1 MRFVTQQDVFDAV
14 EPVMR
19 GVFEEFSGGK
29 TVTPKF
35 PLIPYAEAMRAYGS
49 DKPDLRNPI
58 KIVDVSDEFNDPSVT
73 FNAFK
78 NIIKAG
84 GVVRAIPAPGAA
96 AKPRS
101 WFDGLNE
108 WARSDLK
115 AGGLAY
121 IVFQKIE
128 PAKVEAGGPIAKFM
142 SPEVLQRMASKAGL
156 QSGDVLF
163 FSAGKEADAARVAGA
178 ARTRFGEELSLID
191 KKRFEL

>member
-1 MRFVTQQDVFDAV
+1 GVQRRQAGDA
-14 EPVMR
+14 EI
-19 GVFEEFSGGK
+19 
-29 TVTPKF
+29 

-84 GVVRAIPAPGAA
+84 GVVRAIPASGAA

-101 WFDGLNE
+101 WVDNLND
-108 WARSDLK
+108 WARNDLK

-121 IVFQKIE
+121 IVFQKVE
-128 PAKVEAGGPIAKFM
+128 PAKVEAGGPIVKFVP
-142 SPEVLQRMASKAGL
+142 PEVLLRMANKAGL
-156 QSGDVLF
+156 KSGDVLF
-163 FSAGKEADAARVAGA
+163 FSAGKEADAARVAGGARPPPPGGVHPGPQARA
-178 ARTRFGEELSLID
+178 AAVGGPPSTLDGR
-191 KKRFEL
+191 